1 MSTETVVAF
10 KTLIEGKNGIYTE
23 HIEASTEEKL
33 HEIFNKYYANSK
45 LVSFKQKEM
54 VSKKMKLLNMIDG
67 QEYEATSHSDH
78 SNDIVIFRKE
88 GDWIYSTI
96 RGGEFIT
103 DVKHRYKLVEI
114 VNLLDDVD
122 AIPFEDMDIDYL
134 IYVDSQVYADVLMPK
149 ETAEKFKGLAEDL
162 TEE

>member
-1 MSTETVVAF
+1 MNKETVVAF

-33 HEIFNKYYANSK
+33 HEVFNKYYPNSK

-54 VSKKMKLLNMIDG
+54 VSKSMKVSNMVDG
-67 QEYEATSHSDH
+67 QEYEATAMSDH

-96 RGGEFIT
+96 RGGEFTT

-114 VNLLDDVD
+114 VNLLEDVES
-122 AIPFEDMDIDYL
+122 IPFEDMDIEYL
-134 IYVDSQVYADVLMPK
+134 MYVDSQVYADVMMPI
-149 ETAEKFKGLAEDL
+149 EMNEKYKGLAEDL